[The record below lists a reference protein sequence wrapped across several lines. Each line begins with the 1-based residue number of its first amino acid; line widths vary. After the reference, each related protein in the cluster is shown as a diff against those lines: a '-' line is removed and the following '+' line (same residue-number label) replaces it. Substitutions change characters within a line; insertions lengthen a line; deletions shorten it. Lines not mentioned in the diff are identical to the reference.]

1 MERIFERC
9 HIAPN
14 LISVWEQN
22 KGNRQWEERCKASR
36 DQTRAEL
43 LLQREEL
50 LRKMQELK
58 EKFISESRPE
68 DHKKWRT
75 DQDIRDA
82 VKLWIDDQEAAVT
95 KYGHMKEWETECVTD
110 MSGLFDGCETFS

>member
-1 MERIFERC
+1 
-9 HIAPN
+9 
-14 LISVWEQN
+14 
-22 KGNRQWEERCKASR
+22 
-36 DQTRAEL
+36 
-43 LLQREEL
+43 
-50 LRKMQELK
+50 MQELK

-68 DHKKWRT
+68 DHNKWRT

-110 MSGLFDGCETFS
+110 MSGLFDGCETFSEDVSKWKTSNVTRMDRMFFNAKAFRCDIGSWDTS